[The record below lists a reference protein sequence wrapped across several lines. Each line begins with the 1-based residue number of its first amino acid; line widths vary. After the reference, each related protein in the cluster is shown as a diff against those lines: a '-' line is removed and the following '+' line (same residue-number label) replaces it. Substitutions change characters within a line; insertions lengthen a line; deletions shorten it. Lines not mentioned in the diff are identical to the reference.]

1 MNGFVALPPLL
12 LKAMILLETFRSL
25 ELHVHLP
32 LFGAI
37 SSSPFRRWPVFHVA
51 SLSPLHTLRYV
62 EMPERDKAWQRVK
75 HVKHC
80 FSMHVF
86 NTALACI
93 NTVQQCFV
101 AKY

>member
-1 MNGFVALPPLL
+1 MDHNPNPRILL
-12 LKAMILLETFRSL
+12 LSEWLCCTSPPFIEGYDLLETFRSL

-62 EMPERDKAWQRVK
+62 EMPEQDKAWQRRCEPSKGLV
-75 HVKHC
+75 
-80 FSMHVF
+80 S
-86 NTALACI
+86 
-93 NTVQQCFV
+93 
-101 AKY
+101 